1 MAKTAP
7 GHLRTR
13 RISASQSCS
22 GIRAAGAKARS
33 HVELGLPLAVP
44 SSDCNP
50 FRVAP
55 LDACLHGGL
64 PRGQLCEI
72 AGPQS
77 SGRTTLLLNLIAA
90 ATARGGIAALVDTND
105 RLDVASAVAAGID
118 LERLLWVR
126 GYATAQSDRA
136 HGALS
141 ALERAHQGTQSGS
154 AGRRL
159 QCGGDRPERRA
170 AGVLKRL
177 PFTTWLRLQR
187 AIEGSDT
194 TCVLLVSE
202 PLARSAGGLS
212 ISLTGRASWIEQ
224 GRYGRLKGMDVA
236 ARVQSPRRYAN
247 GETTVRSRG
256 RGGPDSSC
264 MMLSS
269 AQCPSRQ
276 AAMPD
281 R

>member
-1 MAKTAP
+1 MAKTGLATSLP
-7 GHLRTR
+7 GV
-13 RISASQSCS
+13 SASKAVLESAL
-22 GIRAAGAKARS
+22 RARKLDRTLSSAM
-33 HVELGLPLAVP
+33 PLAVP

-50 FRVAP
+50 FRVEP

-64 PRGQLCEI
+64 PHGQLCEI

-105 RLDVASAVAAGID
+105 RFDVASAVAAGID

-141 ALERAHQGTQSGS
+141 ALERAIKALNLILQ
-154 AGRRL
+154 AGGFSVVAIDL
-159 QCGGDRPERRA
+159 SDVPP
-170 AGVLKRL
+170 VLLKRL

-187 AIEGSDT
+187 AIEGRDT

-212 ISLTGRASWIEQ
+212 ISLTGRVSWIEP

-247 GETTVRSRG
+247 GETKFGAVAVES
-256 RGGPDSSC
+256 
-264 MMLSS
+264 
-269 AQCPSRQ
+269 
-276 AAMPD
+276 
-281 R
+281 